1 MKVNQLDYALPS
13 ELIAQHPAEVR
24 SESRLLVMQ
33 RTGGTLVDSRFSR
46 VGEFLRPGD
55 CLVLNDTKVLPA
67 RFFARRRTGGQLEGL
82 FLREPAGPGV
92 WEVMLKGARKV
103 KTGEVITIQDK
114 QQRDFCGAEV
124 TEKKPEGICLLR
136 IESGA
141 GVEETLDRV
150 GFPPLP
156 PYIHR
161 DHDRATAEQDRRRY
175 QTVYAR
181 QAGAVAAP
189 TAGLH
194 FTEDLLRQLKEA
206 GVRCATVTLHVG
218 AGTFK
223 PIAVENV
230 EEHQIHHEWY
240 RLDAE
245 NAGVIQ
251 AAREEGGRII
261 AVGTTVT
268 RVLETV
274 ANVGWVL
281 NPRATATDTH
291 ETRGLRTHPTG
302 AAGAGPA
309 GTHAA
314 TASSQ
319 GHPHGLEPILRACE
333 GTTDLFITP
342 GYEFRLVDALITNF
356 HLPRST
362 LLALVAAFAGLENVR
377 AAYRHAIEQRYR
389 FYSYGDAMLII

>member
-1 MKVNQLDYALPS
+1 MKVRQFDYVLPS
-13 ELIAQHPAEVR
+13 QLIAQQPAEVR
-24 SESRLLVMQ
+24 SESRLLVMK
-33 RTGGTLVDSRFSR
+33 RAGGTFVDSRFSR
-46 VGEFLRPGD
+46 LGEFLRAGD
-55 CLVLNDTKVLPA
+55 CLILNDTKVLPA
-67 RFFARRRTGGQLEGL
+67 RFFARRRTGGHLEGL
-82 FLREPAGPGV
+82 FLRATASPGV

-103 KTGEVITIQDK
+103 KVGEVLTIQDK
-114 QQRDFCGAEV
+114 EQRDFCGAEV

-136 IESGA
+136 VESGA

-161 DHDRATAEQDRRRY
+161 DHDLATAEQDRRRY

-181 QAGAVAAP
+181 RAGAVAAP

-194 FTEDLLRQLKEA
+194 FTEELLRQLKEA

-223 PIAVENV
+223 PMAGENV

-245 NAGVIQ
+245 NAGIIQ
-251 AAREEGGRII
+251 AAREAGGRIV

-268 RVLETV
+268 RALETV
-274 ANVGWVL
+274 ADVGWIL
-281 NPRATATDTH
+281 NPRAASIDAH
-291 ETRGLRTHPTG
+291 ETRGLRTHPTSTEDD
-302 AAGAGPA
+302 PA
-309 GTHAA
+309 TM
-314 TASSQ
+314 SLQ
-319 GHPHGLEPILRACE
+319 HGLKPILPACE
-333 GTTDLFITP
+333 GTTGLFITP
-342 GYEFRLVDALITNF
+342 GYQFRLVDAMITNF

-362 LLALVAAFAGLENVR
+362 LLALVAAFAGLDNVL

-389 FYSYGDAMLII
+389 FYSYGDAMLIA

>member
-1 MKVNQLDYALPS
+1 MKVNQLDYTLPS

-33 RTGGTLVDSRFSR
+33 RAGGTLVDSRFGR
-46 VGEFLRPGD
+46 LGEFLRPGD
-55 CLVLNDTKVLPA
+55 CLILNDTKVLPA
-67 RFFARRRTGGQLEGL
+67 RFFARRATGGQLEGL
-82 FLREPAGPGV
+82 FLRETPGPGV

-103 KTGEVITIQDK
+103 KQGEVITIQDR
-114 QQRDFCGAEV
+114 QQRDFCGAAV
-124 TEKKPEGICLLR
+124 TQKRPEGICLLR
-136 IESGA
+136 VATGA
-141 GVEETLDRV
+141 GVEETLERV

-161 DHDRATAEQDRRRY
+161 DHDLATAEQDRRRY

-181 QAGAVAAP
+181 RAGAVAAP

-194 FTEDLLRQLKEA
+194 FTQDLLRQLQEA

-245 NAGVIQ
+245 NAGIIQ
-251 AAREEGGRII
+251 AAREAGGRIV

-274 ANVGWVL
+274 AANVGWVL
-281 NPRATATDTH
+281 NPRAASVDAH
-291 ETRGLRTHPTG
+291 ETRGSRTHPTS
-302 AAGAGPA
+302 
-309 GTHAA
+309 
-314 TASSQ
+314 TADDPTTMSLQ
-319 GHPHGLEPILRACE
+319 HGLKPILQACE
-333 GTTDLFITP
+333 GTTGLFITP
-342 GYEFRLVDALITNF
+342 GYEFRIVDAMITNF

-362 LLALVAAFAGLENVR
+362 LLALVAAFAGLDNVL

-389 FYSYGDAMLII
+389 FYSYGDAMLIA